1 MKMGYAHRM
10 DRVLWFNPA
19 LVSQADVESIRA
31 GVGLVKAEYGKA
43 WGFYEEKP
51 DWWVPSSKYLE
62 PPYVTDG
69 WTNVSAHGDI
79 GPVWVQDAVKWEIE

>member
-1 MKMGYAHRM
+1 MN
-10 DRVLWFNPA
+10 RVLWFNPA

-31 GVGLVKAEYGKA
+31 GVGVVKAEYGKA

-62 PPYVTDG
+62 PPYVEEFPFCEEWSPSVADYIKAG
-69 WTNVSAHGDI
+69 
-79 GPVWVQDAVKWEIE
+79 VKVHSRDE